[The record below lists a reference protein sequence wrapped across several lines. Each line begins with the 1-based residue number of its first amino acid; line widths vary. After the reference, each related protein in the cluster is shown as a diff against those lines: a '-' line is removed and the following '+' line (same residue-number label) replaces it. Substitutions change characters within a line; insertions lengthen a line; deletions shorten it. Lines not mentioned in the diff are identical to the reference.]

1 MHVCGRISIE
11 LGDSRRLSS
20 MQMESRG
27 RSWSFLSG
35 AYSAWYFGG
44 EEDVKTRCAKSP
56 RGISIYCILLPI
68 YILHVKPEEIEQA
81 MDMVLKAAAPRARAS
96 SEA

>member
-1 MHVCGRISIE
+1 MC
-11 LGDSRRLSS
+11 
-20 MQMESRG
+20 QESKRDID
-27 RSWSFLSG
+27 LLHII
-35 AYSAWYFGG
+35 AN
-44 EEDVKTRCAKSP
+44 
-56 RGISIYCILLPI
+56 IYI

>member
-1 MHVCGRISIE
+1 
-11 LGDSRRLSS
+11 

-68 YILHVKPEEIEQA
+68 YIYILHVKPEEIEQA